1 MNPLDWLLAILLTYS
16 IVRAA
21 MRGFFQEA
29 FALAG
34 LILGFLFA
42 CWLYTSAALSLK
54 GLITTPQLAQL
65 AAFLL
70 ILAAT
75 MIVATLL
82 GKLLRK
88 TASAVGLGFMDR
100 LGGALFGLIRGA
112 LLAVALLLAATA
124 FLPTAPWIQQSKL
137 TPYLL
142 RAAHAVS
149 FVMPTDLRSRLRDAL
164 DRAKHTT
171 PDWIKHGISSHTRVH
186 AAQKY
191 FA

>member
-42 CWLYTSAALSLK
+42 CWFYTSTAGLLK
-54 GLITTPQLAQL
+54 GLITSPQLAQL

-82 GKLLRK
+82 GKILRK
-88 TASAVGLGFMDR
+88 TVSAVGLGFMDR
-100 LGGALFGLIRGA
+100 LGGALFGLVRGG
-112 LLAVALLLAATA
+112 LLAVALLLAVTA
-124 FLPTAPWIQQSKL
+124 FLPTAPWIQTSKL
-137 TPYLL
+137 TPYFL

-149 FVMPTDLRSRLRDAL
+149 FVMPADLRSRLLDGL

-171 PDWIKHGISSHTRVH
+171 PDWIKHGLSSQTVH
-186 AAQKY
+186 
-191 FA
+191 